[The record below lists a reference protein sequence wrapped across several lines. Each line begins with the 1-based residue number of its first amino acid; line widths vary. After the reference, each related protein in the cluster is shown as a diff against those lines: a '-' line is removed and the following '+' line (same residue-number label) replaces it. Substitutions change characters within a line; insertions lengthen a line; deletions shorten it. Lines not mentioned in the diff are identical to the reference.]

1 MQRGDHVKYVDEHR
15 RVHNA
20 LLVRVFDNDKP
31 DEYPNPAVN
40 LLFVTHDSNKTDQYG
55 QQVERRSSVAHH
67 SGTTVAANCWH
78 RDNDEE
84 RAAVLAMS

>member
-20 LLVRVFDNDKP
+20 LLTMVYDNDKP
-31 DEYPNPAVN
+31 QEFINPTVN
-40 LLFVTHDSNKTDQYG
+40 LLFVTHDSAKTDQYG
-55 QQVERRSSVAHH
+55 QQIERRASVAHY

-78 RDNDEE
+78 RDSELE
-84 RAAVLAMS
+84 KEAVLEMS